1 MDKKEIAAALE
12 AVLFASGDPVP
23 AERVA
28 KLLGVTEKEVLAAA
42 DSLAAEYTDRGSG
55 IRLLHLA
62 DKLQLCSAA
71 ENAESVI
78 KAMETR
84 KPPVLSPS
92 ALETLSIVAY
102 YQPVTTAYVNRLRGV
117 DSSYSIGSLCDRGL
131 IAPTGHL
138 EAPGRPLLY
147 STTDLF
153 LRTMQISNLNEL
165 PPLPDMK
172 QNGAIEKLMNEIE
185 YLKPSGGD
193 SLPIPGQTVIG
204 ESD

>member
-1 MDKKEIAAALE
+1 MNKLTS
-12 AVLFASGDPVP
+12 AVESILFAAGEPVKIARLSNVLQVPEEVILDCFAELNEEYASSGHGI
-23 AERVA
+23 VA
-28 KLLGVTEKEVLAAA
+28 VRME
-42 DSLAAEYTDRGSG
+42 
-55 IRLLHLA
+55 